1 MGVGIFLTPKKTL
14 NMAQERKT
22 PSQLIEAYMVENKL
36 PLDSKLLSYILV
48 VDMYFRTEIENAYRF
63 AQISVGTDLT
73 ASKYY
78 FMKYTDND

>member
-1 MGVGIFLTPKKTL
+1 
-14 NMAQERKT
+14 MAQERKT

-63 AQISVGTDLT
+63 AQISIGTDLT
-73 ASKYY
+73 ASKY
-78 FMKYTDND
+78 FFIKYVDND

>member
-1 MGVGIFLTPKKTL
+1 
-14 NMAQERKT
+14 MAQERKT

-63 AQISVGTDLT
+63 GQNNKDVD

>member
-1 MGVGIFLTPKKTL
+1 
-14 NMAQERKT
+14 MAQERKT

-63 AQISVGTDLT
+63 AQNNKDVE

-78 FMKYTDND
+78 NMKYEDND

>member
-1 MGVGIFLTPKKTL
+1 
-14 NMAQERKT
+14 
-22 PSQLIEAYMVENKL
+22 MVENNL

-73 ASKYY
+73 ASKY
-78 FMKYTDND
+78 FFIKYVDND